1 MGSFYSRDISCDY
14 CYGKIN
20 ERTAIVKVYSMGKL
34 DNMYLCNYCLID
46 KERRYMREVLAN

>member
-46 KERRYMREVLAN
+46 KERRYMREVLAK